1 MAGYLFQSS
10 APPRDL
16 TIACHVGG
24 VSPFSPSSSPP
35 PLASPLEFMEVN
47 YEKPA

>member
-1 MAGYLFQSS
+1 MAGYLFQSPPT
-10 APPRDL
+10 PPRDL

-35 PLASPLEFMEVN
+35 SPLEGGEL
-47 YEKPA
+47 